1 MFARGSAGPLSPA
14 AGRLCGVNRRP
25 TILLAALATASVLSG
40 CATFETDVV
49 AKVGDAELTTDEFQ
63 AMAADQ
69 NGTDE
74 APVRVDGET
83 ARTIVANFIVT
94 ELLRSD
100 LVALG
105 IPIPESDQTGMTPST
120 ALRNDYDLAVQ
131 SWTAMPAESFVDEQV
146 VATYA
151 DAAKSLELVCVSQ
164 ILVNSEESADAVL
177 AELESGADY
186 ADVAAIYSIDIN
198 TSDAGGFVG
207 CATPDQVETFLG
219 FEFADALATAAVDEP
234 FGPVVT
240 PGGLAIGRIPPIDA
254 LSVDTLVQL
263 RFSTLSD
270 RYDVDVDP
278 SVGEWSNADI
288 AVLPLG

>member
-1 MFARGSAGPLSPA
+1 M
-14 AGRLCGVNRRP
+14 NRRP

-40 CATFETDVV
+40 CATFQTDVV
-49 AKVGDAELTTDEFQ
+49 ARVGDAELTDEEFQ
-63 AMAADQ
+63 ALVAEQ
-69 NGTDE
+69 TGNDE
-74 APVRVDGET
+74 TPARIDGQT
-83 ARTIVANFIVT
+83 ARTIVANFVVT

-131 SWTAMPAESFVDEQV
+131 SWTTMPAASFVDEQV
-146 VATYA
+146 LTTYA
-151 DAAKSLELVCVSQ
+151 DAAESLELACVSQ
-164 ILVNSEESADAVL
+164 ILVDSEESADEVL
-177 AELESGADY
+177 AQLDSGADY

-198 TSDAGGFVG
+198 TSSAGGFVG
-207 CATPDQVETFLG
+207 CATPDQVETYLG

-234 FGPVVT
+234 FGPVAT
-240 PGGLAIGRIPPIDA
+240 PGGFAIGRIPPIEA
-254 LSVDTLVQL
+254 LSVETLVQL
-263 RFSTLSD
+263 RFQTLSD

-278 SVGEWSNADI
+278 SVGEWSSADI